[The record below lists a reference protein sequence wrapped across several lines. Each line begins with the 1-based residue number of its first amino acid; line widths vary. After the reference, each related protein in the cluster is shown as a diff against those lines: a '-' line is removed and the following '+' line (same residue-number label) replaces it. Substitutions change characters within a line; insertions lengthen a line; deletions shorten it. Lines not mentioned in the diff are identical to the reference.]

1 MSFVHNRRRIPARY
15 GIVLGAIVLGS
26 FAYAVITAKILLW
39 VWGLFA
45 VLSVGIS
52 VFVVYL
58 FYRLV
63 RAVER
68 IASEQ

>member
-1 MSFVHNRRRIPARY
+1 MSSIHNQRRIPARY
-15 GIVLGAIVLGS
+15 GIVLGAILFIS
-26 FAYAVITAKILLW
+26 FAYAIITAQILLW
-39 VWGLFA
+39 VWGLVALFS
-45 VLSVGIS
+45 LGLS

-68 IASEQ
+68 IAYEH